1 MKKIALIG
9 NPNCGK
15 TTLFNLLTG
24 ARQKVGN
31 WPGVTVEKKFGY
43 CMLEDQQAE
52 LVDLPGIYS
61 LEQEYHGVD
70 EQISCDFLANNEA
83 QLIVNLIDASN
94 LERGLVLT
102 QQLNE
107 LGVPIIVVLNMLDVA
122 EQHGIA
128 VDPQKLGEQLGLTVV
143 SMVAAR
149 KQGIQA
155 LKDAMLASGDS
166 GRRAHPCSGPQAM
179 MLPGDADPL
188 LRRYHQSKQLLNGV
202 VEVNPEKHGLSEKLD
217 RVVLNRWLGVPIFL
231 LMIYLMFTFAVNLGA
246 VFIDFFDILFAAL
259 LIDGTTGSS
268 NNCRTGTARNIARR
282 GCRWRHYPGRNL
294 HPGDWLSLP
303 LPVLARRFR
312 IYVEGRLRHRPA
324 DEQYRLTW

>member
-52 LVDLPGIYS
+52 LIDLPGIYS

-143 SMVAAR
+143 SMVVV
-149 KQGIQA
+149 
-155 LKDAMLASGDS
+155 AM
-166 GRRAHPCSGPQAM
+166 
-179 MLPGDADPL
+179 
-188 LRRYHQSKQLLNGV
+188 
-202 VEVNPEKHGLSEKLD
+202 
-217 RVVLNRWLGVPIFL
+217 
-231 LMIYLMFTFAVNLGA
+231 AVA
-246 VFIDFFDILFAAL
+246 
-259 LIDGTTGSS
+259 
-268 NNCRTGTARNIARR
+268 
-282 GCRWRHYPGRNL
+282 
-294 HPGDWLSLP
+294 
-303 LPVLARRFR
+303 
-312 IYVEGRLRHRPA
+312 
-324 DEQYRLTW
+324 

>member
-52 LVDLPGIYS
+52 LIDLPGIYS
-61 LEQEYHGVD
+61 LEQEYQGVD

-83 QLIVNLIDASN
+83 QLIINLIDASN

-128 VDPQKLGEQLGLTVV
+128 VDPQKLAEQLGLTVV

-166 GRRAHPCSGPQAM
+166 GRRAHPYSEPHGNDAAT
-179 MLPGDADPL
+179 GDADPL
-188 LRRYHQSKQLLNGV
+188 LRRYHRSKQLLNGV
-202 VEVNPEKHGLSEKLD
+202 VEVNSRKT
-217 RVVLNRWLGVPIFL
+217 W
-231 LMIYLMFTFAVNLGA
+231 
-246 VFIDFFDILFAAL
+246 
-259 LIDGTTGSS
+259 
-268 NNCRTGTARNIARR
+268 
-282 GCRWRHYPGRNL
+282 
-294 HPGDWLSLP
+294 SLREAGP
-303 LPVLARRFR
+303 CCP
-312 IYVEGRLRHRPA
+312 
-324 DEQYRLTW
+324 

>member
-43 CMLEDQQAE
+43 CIMGNQQAE
-52 LVDLPGIYS
+52 LIDLPGIYS
-61 LEQEYHGVD
+61 LEQEYQGVD
-70 EQISCDFLANNEA
+70 EKISCDFLTNKET
-83 QLIVNLIDASN
+83 QLIINLIDASN

-102 QQLNE
+102 QQLIE

-122 EQHGIA
+122 EQHGIS
-128 VDPQKLGEQLGLTVV
+128 VDSQKLSEQLGLQVV

-149 KQGIQA
+149 KKGIQE
-155 LKDAMLASGDS
+155 LKAAMLAAGDS
-166 GRRAHPCSGPQAM
+166 SRVAHPSGESESNAAAAS
-179 MLPGDADPL
+179 DVDPL
-188 LRRYHQSKQLLNGV
+188 LRRYHRSKQLLNGV
-202 VEVNPEKHGLSEKLD
+202 VEVNLEKHSLSEKLD

-231 LMIYLMFTFAVNLGA
+231 LMIYLMFTFAVNLGS

-259 LIDGTTGSS
+259 LVDGTTW
-268 NNCRTGTARNIARR
+268 I
-282 GCRWRHYPGRNL
+282 L
-294 HPGDWLSLP
+294 EQLSTPAL
-303 LPVLARRFR
+303 LVTLLAEGVGGGITLVATFIPVIGFL
-312 IYVEGRLRHRPA
+312 YLCLSVLEDSG
-324 DEQYRLTW
+324 YMS